1 MGLTYSQ
8 FDYFG
13 VQDQWEK
20 DHRYS
25 PQREYIADTHIE
37 SLKNIIIEGLRDV
50 FSKHQ
55 GYQYIERTD
64 GIPGPDLDKTKICIT
79 DVYSYEAKFLP
90 IITVR
95 VTSSNTKAISFN
107 QDVGTTDYLYD
118 EEGKIVYDNW
128 GRPVPIYYQYNGAW
142 DSSVQLNI
150 FTESTIEREELTTFV
165 SVVCINLLR
174 DLWRYQ
180 GMFVKT
186 VNVGGESETA
196 FANDYIY
203 QQQVMLDVYSEWTR
217 RIPVPTEILEG
228 FNYNIETKGGA
239 STSTETKLIVPV
251 ESGIADSIFYNGVS
265 WQVRSVYR
273 ELLADHLD
281 LLEAQQLLT
290 DLVDKVNNSG
300 TQLLTTPISHS
311 LTSFATININ
321 DFFLLRGHIVD
332 SLRQDGLDMAKQ
344 MKDYIS
350 TLTDSG
356 EISTLTVV
364 HDRLRNIEKTLTGQL
379 IEIDTNS

>member
-1 MGLTYSQ
+1 MGLTYSK

-37 SLKNIIIEGLRDV
+37 SLKNIIVEGLRDV

-55 GYQYIERTD
+55 GYQYVERTD

-79 DVYSYEAKFLP
+79 DVYTYETKFLP

-118 EEGKIVYDNW
+118 EEGKIVHDNW

-228 FNYNIETKGGA
+228 FNYDIQTIKGEVG
-239 STSTETKLIVPV
+239 STTINLVTPAFTIPD
-251 ESGIADSIFYNGVS
+251 AIFYNGVS
-265 WQVRSVYR
+265 WQVKSLYR
-273 ELLADHLD
+273 ELLAARLD
-281 LLEAQQLLT
+281 LLESQQLLT
-290 DLVDKVNNSG
+290 DLVDKVNSSG
-300 TQLLTTPISHS
+300 TELLTIPISHS
-311 LTSFATININ
+311 LVTFGTINVN
-321 DFFLLRGHIVD
+321 DFFLLMGHIVD
-332 SLRQDGLDMAKQ
+332 SLRQDGLNMAKQ
-344 MKDYIS
+344 IKEYIS

-364 HDRLRNIEKTLTGQL
+364 HDRLRNIERTLTGQL